1 MVRMPA
7 APATMAVTL
16 LVHIVNTDPVK
27 LDVEEMPKVTD
38 NAIIGKNPRDRT
50 DREVTW
56 IEDGVT
62 TLVLPWWRISFAE
75 VLPTSEE
82 AEEFPLPFRN
92 D

>member
-1 MVRMPA
+1 MPA

-16 LVHIVNTDPVK
+16 LVHIVNADPVK